1 MSAPLSKALRLEHK
15 VRSLPVRQGD
25 TVQVRSGEKKGEEGV
40 IKSVYRKK
48 FVIYVDRLTRDSC
61 RGTQVQVGVHP
72 SKVEITKIKMDSD
85 RKAVCVTRSAPS
97 APARQPLLLSRP
109 FSLPS
114 PLLCVAG
121 SRRAARP
128 RRASSRSTLAPW
140 TLTACPCTRSATLS
154 RRERL
159 REQPC
164 RAGRGAPCAP
174 RHTLATLFRVFT
186 AQPPIILPPL

>member
-85 RKAVCVTRSAPS
+85 RKAVCVS
-97 APARQPLLLSRP
+97 
-109 FSLPS
+109 
-114 PLLCVAG
+114 
-121 SRRAARP
+121 AARP
-128 RRASSRSTLAPW
+128 APPARATPCTFSRS
-140 TLTACPCTRSATLS
+140 
-154 RRERL
+154 
-159 REQPC
+159 
-164 RAGRGAPCAP
+164 
-174 RHTLATLFRVFT
+174 
-186 AQPPIILPPL
+186 LPPLFASQAQEERRGQGAHRQEVHWRRGH